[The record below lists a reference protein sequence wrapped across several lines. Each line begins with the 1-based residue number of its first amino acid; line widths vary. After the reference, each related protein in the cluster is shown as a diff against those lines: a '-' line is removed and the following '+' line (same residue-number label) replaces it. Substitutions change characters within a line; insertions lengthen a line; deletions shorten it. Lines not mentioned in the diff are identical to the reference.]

1 MCISG
6 EFIIGHLV
14 FMFRHATLTDRH
26 LSCKSFPL
34 TYKEIIVTHKHED
47 EDDFLR
53 LELTALAFTLR
64 IWQSAM
70 KQERS
75 QQVKMKENYLII

>member
-1 MCISG
+1 MQY
-6 EFIIGHLV
+6 
-14 FMFRHATLTDRH
+14 LTDRH
-26 LSCKSFPL
+26 LSCKCFPF
-34 TYKEIIVTHKHED
+34 TYKEIIFKTHKHEEGED
-47 EDDFLR
+47 EFLR

-75 QQVKMKENYLII
+75 QQVKKKVN